1 MNKKNKMIKLEYNAP
16 VILNITLFSFIA
28 LIGNI
33 LTYGKLNELLFMSY
47 KTSLLDPLL
56 YIRLFTHILGHE
68 SIEHFENNIIFFLLL
83 GPLVEKKYGSKNLFF
98 MILFTSFFIGV
109 LNIIINTDY
118 AILGLSGIVYMLMVM
133 SAILCFEERKIPL
146 TFIVVMAIFIYQLLT
161 TPGIFTDEITQL
173 GHFIGGVSGLY
184 FGFNF
189 MKYNKNSKGENSY
202 G

>member
-68 SIEHFENNIIFFLLL
+68 SIEHFENNIILFLLL
-83 GPLVEKKYGSKNLFF
+83 GPLVEKNMEVK
-98 MILFTSFFIGV
+98 I
-109 LNIIINTDY
+109 
-118 AILGLSGIVYMLMVM
+118 
-133 SAILCFEERKIPL
+133 CFL
-146 TFIVVMAIFIYQLLT
+146 
-161 TPGIFTDEITQL
+161 
-173 GHFIGGVSGLY
+173 
-184 FGFNF
+184 
-189 MKYNKNSKGENSY
+189 
-202 G
+202 